1 MIDLLLRWGPLAL
14 LLIFSA
20 SFSASETALFSLS
33 TQQRESA
40 APRIR
45 RLLETPR
52 ELLVTI
58 LLGNLLVNVLF
69 FSLSARIPW
78 GDSHAARVLFVVG
91 ALLVVLVFG
100 EILPKTMALRAP
112 VFLASLG
119 SLFLTPLVAL
129 LRPVTHAFS
138 RSLDLS
144 TRALGESG
152 RDERAIRPE
161 DLARVLSRS
170 SSSGLLENRE
180 ADMLAE
186 IVELGGIS
194 VREIMTP
201 RVDAPML
208 DVEEDPEPV
217 IEEALRAHLSWLP
230 VIEGDP
236 DHVLGFVRLRDL
248 LLRGDKP
255 VRQLIMPVKFVPEVA
270 DALDL
275 LRDLREHRTA
285 EAIVV
290 DEWGGT
296 AGVVTIED
304 VFEEI
309 VGELRV
315 EGEAREKPVVPLGE
329 GRYRVTGA
337 LSIRDW
343 NDEFGFQVVPN
354 EFETVGG
361 FVTALLGRIPKAG
374 DLARVGALV
383 FDVHEVRGR
392 RILSVDMHVVPAHEA
407 EEERR

>member
-1 MIDLLLRWGPLAL
+1 MAELLRWGPLCCL
-14 LLIFSA
+14 LMISA
-20 SFSASETALFSLS
+20 GFSASETALFSLT
-33 TQQRESA
+33 TQQREKAS
-40 APRIR
+40 PRVR

-52 ELLVTI
+52 RLLVTI
-58 LLGNLLVNVLF
+58 LLGNLLVNVFF
-69 FSLSARIPW
+69 FSLVAHIPW
-78 GDSHAARVLFVVG
+78 GESRSAQLLSAIG
-91 ALLVVLVFG
+91 ALLALLILG
-100 EILPKTMALRAP
+100 EIVPKTMALRAP
-112 VFLASLG
+112 DFIASFGSWFLSSLV
-119 SLFLTPLVAL
+119 PL
-129 LRPVTHAFS
+129 LRPVTYAFS
-138 RSLDLS
+138 RTLDLT

-170 SSSGLLENRE
+170 AESGLLENRE

-217 IEEALRAHLSWLP
+217 IEAALRAHRTWVP
-230 VIEGDP
+230 VVEDDP
-236 DHVLGFVRLRDL
+236 DHVLGFARLRDL
-248 LLRGDKP
+248 LMRGDKP

-270 DALDL
+270 HALDL
-275 LRDLREHRTA
+275 LRELREERTA
-285 EAIVV
+285 EAVVV

-304 VFEEI
+304 IFEEI

-315 EGEAREKPVVPLGE
+315 EGEERETPVVPLGE
-329 GRYRVTGA
+329 GRYRVAGA

-343 NDEFGFQVVPN
+343 NEEFGFQVVPN

-361 FVTALLGRIPKAG
+361 FVTAHLGRIPKTG
-374 DLARVGALV
+374 DVARIGSLI
-383 FDVHEVRGR
+383 FEVHEVRGR
-392 RILSVDMHVVPAHEA
+392 RILFVDMHVDPTEDAA
-407 EEERR
+407 EEGTR